1 MGARELLSMT
11 GRKYNVEAS
20 GPRPIQLV
28 CNVNFQDWKCLFA
41 IVSMSLTLMIKGDTI
56 LFKEGLCFGISRRYY
71 LVKVKKSAGYQ
82 VIVEQMEE
90 RACQAIWNDDM
101 PEVLLKEVSDQFA
114 QYLNENKIVGIVG
127 RMVMVNIP
135 AVCNDRSTRDFY
147 C

>member
-1 MGARELLSMT
+1 MGVHDLLSMT
-11 GRKYNVEAS
+11 SKKYNVEAI

-28 CNVNFQDWKCLFA
+28 CDVNFQDWKCVFA
-41 IVSMSLTLMIKGDTI
+41 IVSMSLTLMISGDTI

-71 LVKVKKSAGYQ
+71 LVRVKESDGYR
-82 VIVEQMEE
+82 VIVKQIEE

-101 PEVLLKEVSDQFA
+101 PEVLPKEVSDQFA
-114 QYLNENKIVGIVG
+114 QYLNENKILGIVG

-135 AVCNDRSTRDFY
+135 AVCNDRSTRDLF